1 MTVGISKGSR
11 GIEDL
16 GVSVGELRI
25 TFDLLFTIDIIVV
38 NLFFIDGSLE
48 LIKDFL
54 NGVEGGVGLKLGFD
68 FHHNVHDGSLDAE
81 VKGVLG
87 N

>member
-1 MTVGISKGSR
+1 MGFSLSLLESTGLELTVGISQGSR

-16 GVSVGELRI
+16 GVSVGEFRI

-54 NGVEGGVGLKLGFD
+54 NGVEGGVGL
-68 FHHNVHDGSLDAE
+68 
-81 VKGVLG
+81 
-87 N
+87 